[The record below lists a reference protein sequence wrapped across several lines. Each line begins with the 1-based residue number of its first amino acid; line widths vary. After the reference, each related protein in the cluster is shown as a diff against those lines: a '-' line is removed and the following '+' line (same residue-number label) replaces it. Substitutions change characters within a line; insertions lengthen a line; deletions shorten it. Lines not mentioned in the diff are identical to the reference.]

1 MRCML
6 SCLRRS
12 LFTVVI
18 GFSGLYGQSMD
29 SLGVD
34 RLMDLV
40 QQRYRERRA
49 AVRSF
54 KLQVY
59 SKALLEKYE
68 SGFYRPKSL
77 LLRHLDVY
85 WKNPD
90 ERRTVETARRYLH
103 DFTMV
108 EQSSAAFLYLDMPEY
123 DIPDD
128 WSSPVGFHLCS
139 FASPLAP
146 DASSYY
152 VFERIET
159 SLADGFPVVQIRVT
173 PRHTSVPAVE
183 GEILIDTQTMDV
195 RSMDLR
201 FTDATKH
208 YPFAKHLGARV
219 SFLDG
224 EQYPLP
230 SAAEWEFEVDFPW
243 YGRMRYAVRLFVYGS
258 DSRPTFPPGL
268 FSGDLRTRTAEA
280 PYRDEQ
286 FWKNHEALPLD
297 ATERSAFE
305 RLARL
310 PHNRSA
316 LEPDIEAFRNRQ
328 NGTDIDLGFGVLPD
342 VRYNRVEGV
351 FLGAEVEF
359 KELAVRNAIRDLTL
373 KTKYGYGLEDKRSKY
388 WLEASKFVGGRRL
401 SVGGR
406 YYRALD
412 RVESQLAGSVLVN
425 SLTALAYRY
434 DQFHYYYI
442 RGYECFLSFYPR
454 YNLSFT
460 GTFIDRSDR
469 SAERNTTYA
478 IFKGIFDPE
487 PVLPIN
493 DGRLRGL
500 MVTGRYKMGHGRG
513 IRSRESYYLL
523 TAQVLHTNNDWLRSD
538 FDFSRLHSTL
548 RFHWPTTKR
557 GSLDGTTYIGYAT
570 GRVPRQYLFDLYG
583 GTTPYVLRTLSLLE
597 ANNSHIQG
605 NYLAALT
612 VEQNFGGAILE
623 RTGLPWLRRGEI
635 DLIPSLSIGYADASA
650 RTKAGL
656 SYPIRTVKEPI
667 LEAAIGVGDIYR
679 YFRLDFAWRLNH
691 GNIGKQHFAV
701 TLMTL
706 LQDY

>member
-1 MRCML
+1 MFP
-6 SCLRRS
+6 CLRRG
-12 LFTVVI
+12 LLTVVAA
-18 GFSGLYGQSMD
+18 GSFSGLYGRSND
-29 SLGVD
+29 SLAVD
-34 RLMDLV
+34 GLMDLV
-40 QQRYRERRA
+40 RQRYRERRA
-49 AVRSF
+49 AVPAF
-54 KLQVY
+54 KMRVY

-68 SGFYRPKSL
+68 SGSYHPKSL

-90 ERRTVETARRYLH
+90 ERRTLETARRYLH

-123 DIPDD
+123 DVPDD
-128 WSSPVGFHLCS
+128 WSSPIKFHLCS
-139 FASPLAP
+139 IASPLAS
-146 DASSYY
+146 DAASNY
-152 VFERIET
+152 VFEGIEP
-159 SLADGFPVVQIRVT
+159 SLADSFPAVRIRVT
-173 PRHTSVPAVE
+173 PRHSVTPSVE
-183 GEILIDTQTMDV
+183 GEIAIDPRTMDI
-195 RSMDLR
+195 RSMNLR
-201 FTDATKH
+201 FTDAAKH
-208 YPFAKHLGARV
+208 YPFARHLRV
-219 SFLDG
+219 RVNLQGGDD
-224 EQYPLP
+224 YPLP
-230 SAAEWEFEVDFPW
+230 SETEWEFEIEFPW
-243 YGRMRYAVRLFVYGS
+243 YGRMRYAVHSRVYGTEMHPS
-258 DSRPTFPPGL
+258 IPRGL
-268 FSGDLRTRTAEA
+268 FARDLRTRTADA
-280 PYRDEQ
+280 LFRDEQ
-286 FWKNHEALPLD
+286 FWRDHDALPLD
-297 ATERSAFE
+297 AREQSALE

-310 PHNRSA
+310 PHNRSV
-316 LEPDIEAFRNRQ
+316 LEPDIEAFLNRQ
-328 NGTDIDLGFGVLPD
+328 NGTDVHLGFGALPD
-342 VRYNRVEGV
+342 IRYNRVEGV

-359 KELAVRNAIRDLTL
+359 KELSLRRTVRDVTL

-388 WLEASKFVGGRRL
+388 WLEASKGLGGRL
-401 SVGGR
+401 SIGGR

-442 RGYECFLSFYPR
+442 RGYELFLSVQPR
-454 YNLSFT
+454 YDLSFT
-460 GTFIDRSDR
+460 GTYIHRRDR

-478 IFKGIFDPE
+478 FIKGIFDPE

-500 MVTGRYKMGHGRG
+500 MVTGRYKMGHGHG
-513 IRSRESYYLL
+513 IHSRETYYVLSSQLL
-523 TAQVLHTNNDWLRSD
+523 HANDDWLRSD

-548 RFHWPTTKR
+548 RFHWPSTQR
-557 GSLDGTTYIGYAT
+557 GSLDGTAYVGYST

-597 ANNSHIQG
+597 ANESHIQG

-612 VEQNFGGAILE
+612 VEHNFGGAILE

-635 DLIPSLSIGYADASA
+635 DLIPSFSIGYADASA

-667 LEAAIGVGDIYR
+667 LEAAIGIGDIYR